1 MRIVPA
7 TLVRFLRF
15 GSVGASGVVVNQA
28 TLWFAREHLF
38 AGLSPGVGLNAS
50 LAAAISLATVNNYFW
65 NRLWTWR
72 DRRRTQ
78 SPLSVFAQFGQYCVA
93 VAWGVAVQV
102 ALTNL
107 LAPFLPYLLAN
118 LCAIAVA
125 AGVNFAINNR
135 WAFRARSASAPE
147 LPLRSPP

>member
-1 MRIVPA
+1 MSIVPA
-7 TLVRFLRF
+7 TLGRFLRF
-15 GSVGASGVVVNQA
+15 GSVGASGVLVNQA

-38 AGLSPGVGLNAS
+38 AAMSPRVSLNAS
-50 LAAAISLATVNNYFW
+50 LAVAISLATVNNYFW

-118 LCAIAVA
+118 LCAIAAA

-135 WAFRARSASAPE
+135 WAFRARSAPE
-147 LPLRSPP
+147 LPSGSPP

>member
-15 GSVGASGVVVNQA
+15 GTVGASGVVVNQA

-78 SPLSVFAQFGQYCVA
+78 SPLSVFAQFGTYCVA

-125 AGVNFAINNR
+125 SGVNFAINNR

-147 LPLRSPP
+147 SPLRSPP